1 MSLEDFITKPKGLI
15 DESGYH
21 QDFNEEMLRDTLV
34 FGLNSDKVRKDAIA
48 LGNKLTF
55 QHIYDLAETEESTTA
70 QIKEITQGNREIKV
84 KETHSV
90 RRGQYGK
97 YGSFS
102 KTTGYS
108 QNIQRSHRNPN
119 KSKIKQK
126 TDRENSS
133 SNTVLVDVL
142 DVEAITKGTM
152 PSSQRNIQILQ
163 EKKRTFP

>member
-1 MSLEDFITKPKGLI
+1 MSLEDLITKPKGLI

-55 QHIYDLAETEESTTA
+55 QHIYDLAKTEESTTA
-70 QIKEITQGNREIKV
+70 QMKEITQGNMEIKV

-102 KTTGYS
+102 KTTGYPKTPREATGTPTS
-108 QNIQRSHRNPN
+108 PKSSKKQTAKIQV
-119 KSKIKQK
+119 Q
-126 TDRENSS
+126 
-133 SNTVLVDVL
+133 
-142 DVEAITKGTM
+142 
-152 PSSQRNIQILQ
+152 IQY
-163 EKKRTFP
+163 